1 MNGLSPSGSTIRV
14 RSDWSAAGSMCGYLW
29 LSKTRKYRSSRTSID
44 EGWSISGS
52 QGSIATRPWSISVRM
67 SRSLSS
73 TVGTLPGGIVGGQ
86 VHNRRMTFQRYVA
99 IGDSFTEGVG
109 DADPTRPNGCRGW
122 ADRVAEALARQSPDF
137 GYANL
142 AIRGRKLPAIIEEQV
157 APAIELGPDLITIH
171 GGGND
176 VLRPKVDLDLLAATY
191 DEAIGRLTG
200 TGARVVMFTV
210 ADPGLNPVMKL
221 IRGRTAIFNEWVRE
235 IAEKHDATL
244 VDCWR
249 MRGWK
254 VAEIMDVDRLHLN
267 PVGPPGDRDRRPRQA
282 RRRPRPAAAGPGRR
296 SRPRAPCPAP
306 GRPRVGTHAPRPV
319 GRPPD
324 HRQVVRRRGGAEAAG
339 AQPDRVTFRL
349 ARLAAHADVAQLVE
363 RQLPKLNVASSN
375 LVVRSQNWPSAS
387 PASSPGHIRTSS
399 AGGPQPATTPP
410 AALPASQSTQSW
422 VAARWRLRADLRFNP
437 LPLVEE
443 VALATVTRPRAVR

>member
-1 MNGLSPSGSTIRV
+1 M
-14 RSDWSAAGSMCGYLW
+14 
-29 LSKTRKYRSSRTSID
+29 
-44 EGWSISGS
+44 
-52 QGSIATRPWSISVRM
+52 
-67 SRSLSS
+67 
-73 TVGTLPGGIVGGQ
+73 
-86 VHNRRMTFQRYVA
+86 A

-157 APAIELGPDLITIH
+157 APAIELAPDLITIH

-191 DEAIGRLTG
+191 DEGVGRLAA

-249 MRGWK
+249 MRDWK

-267 PVGPPGDRDRRPRQA
+267 PVGHQAIAIAVLDQLGVAARPDAPRRTRGA
-282 RRRPRPAAAGPGRR
+282 
-296 SRPRAPCPAP
+296 RPRAPGPAP
-306 GRPRVGTHAPRPV
+306 GRPRVGPHPPGPL

-324 HRQVVRRRGGAEAAG
+324 HRPVVRRRGGAEAAG
-339 AQPDRVTFRL
+339 AEPHRVTFR
-349 ARLAAHADVAQLVE
+349 
-363 RQLPKLNVASSN
+363 
-375 LVVRSQNWPSAS
+375 
-387 PASSPGHIRTSS
+387 
-399 AGGPQPATTPP
+399 
-410 AALPASQSTQSW
+410 
-422 VAARWRLRADLRFNP
+422 
-437 LPLVEE
+437 
-443 VALATVTRPRAVR
+443 AVRTAPYMRT